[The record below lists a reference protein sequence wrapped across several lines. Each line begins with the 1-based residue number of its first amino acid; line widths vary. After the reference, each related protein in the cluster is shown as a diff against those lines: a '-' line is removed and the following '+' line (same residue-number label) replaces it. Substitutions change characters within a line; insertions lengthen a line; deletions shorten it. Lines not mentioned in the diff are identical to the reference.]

1 MKNELGILGRM
12 VASLETIANCMEY
25 FRDLPEPKEFSEMV
39 KEIEDVESDDKLAE
53 YWVADGFIFDHEPE
67 QKPNRLATQEEIDHF
82 LETGDVNVKSKETG
96 SDDDSQTK
104 TTKKKTSKKK
114 TGKKA
119 TKKVVKKKEPKPE
132 IQEEDDDYGEEET
145 ELTVDDVKVVLRE
158 ATEYH
163 GTKKPVMD
171 ILQGVT
177 GVRLIGS
184 VDSDQYQEVIDAL
197 NASMVGE

>member
-1 MKNELGILGRM
+1 MKNELGVLEKISTSL
-12 VASLETIANCMEY
+12 ASISESLAVLAADVGSRVGSEIQ
-25 FRDLPEPKEFSEMV
+25 DLQP
-39 KEIEDVESDDKLAE
+39 DDKLAE